1 MLQLPIYQVDSF
13 TTQPFTGNPAGVV
26 PNASG
31 LTPQQMQA
39 IAREMNNSETAF
51 VIPGDSWVDDVV
63 VRFFTPTTEVP
74 VCGHATIAA
83 HFVMAMEGAPLGTRD
98 QRSGA
103 GLMRIDSE
111 DEAGVL
117 RIWMHQ
123 RPASFQSPLGE
134 DHARRALAA
143 LGLESCEVHD
153 TLPLQVV
160 STGHSKVIIP
170 VKSRASIARL
180 KPDLAALSDLSR
192 EIGCNGYYP
201 FTMDSPEPGMLTHAR
216 MFAPAIGIPED
227 PVTGNA
233 VGCLGAYL
241 LHHRLVERDASGQFT
256 FTAGQGTEVGRPGA
270 VTVTTSQPHIRS
282 AIHVKIAGRAV
293 VAFKGM
299 VALP

>member
-1 MLQLPIYQVDSF
+1 MLRLPIYQVDSF
-13 TTQPFTGNPAGVV
+13 TLQPFTGNPAGVV
-26 PNASG
+26 LGASG
-31 LTPQQMQA
+31 LTPRQMQA

-51 VIPGDSWVDDVV
+51 VFPGDSWLDDVM

-74 VCGHATIAA
+74 ICGHATIAA
-83 HFVMAMEGAPLGTRD
+83 HFVMALEGAPLGTRN

-111 DEAGVL
+111 VEAGVM
-117 RIWMHQ
+117 RVWMHQ
-123 RPASFQSPLGE
+123 RPASFQSPLSE

-143 LGLESCEVHD
+143 LGLESSEVYD

-180 KPDLAALSDLSR
+180 TPDLAALADLSR

-201 FTMDSPEPGMLTHAR
+201 FTLDSPEPGMLTHAR
-216 MFAPAIGIPED
+216 MFAPAIGISED
-227 PVTGNA
+227 PVTGNG
-233 VGCLGAYL
+233 VGCLAAYL

-256 FTAGQGTEVGRPGA
+256 FIAGQGTEVGRPGA
-270 VTVTTSQPHIRS
+270 VTATASRTAIRS
-282 AIHVKIAGRAV
+282 AIHVKIAGQAV

-299 VALP
+299 MALP